1 MAAWRARTC
10 RRRGRRPRAL
20 PPNPTPP
27 YPATLKRTAAVVPC
41 ASAVDSTVRR
51 PDTLWACLKSLDA
64 RLVTPAQPAD
74 YAAASQ
80 SWNLGCTGQQPLGV
94 LYARTKAAVA
104 GAVKC
109 ARAAGVHVVPRS
121 GGSNFMCYS
130 ERNGTL
136 TLALDEM
143 ASVRVGGPRNAPT
156 VTVGGG
162 ARLGAVYYGVWKQA
176 GTAWS
181 VVAGTC
187 PSVGVGGVI
196 LGAGAGERE
205 QGGQPCWE
213 GRGCSDRVGRDGG
226 AAYLARPEHQTIS
239 PPRPP
244 TPGGGNGYLSGLH
257 GLACDQ
263 LKSVTL
269 VDARGRLV
277 TADRRRNARLFAA
290 HCGGGG
296 GNFGVVVEM
305 TLGLV
310 PVAPT
315 YTEASILIRAWL
327 LCYFCLWA
335 RARAGMRS
343 SQSHP
348 QCRSPVNRNILQRS
362 RCWRRSWS
370 GTKPTCWAP
379 PTLACSCTCG

>member
-162 ARLGAVYYGVWKQA
+162 ARLGQFTMACGSRRAPPGLWWPARAPAWVWA
-176 GTAWS
+176 ELSW
-181 VVAGTC
+181 
-187 PSVGVGGVI
+187 
-196 LGAGAGERE
+196 
-205 QGGQPCWE
+205 
-213 GRGCSDRVGRDGG
+213 GRGRESASREGNHAGKDGG
-226 AAYLARPEHQTIS
+226 AATVLGGMEVQHTSPALNTKPSRHPARPPQAAATA
-239 PPRPP
+239 
-244 TPGGGNGYLSGLH
+244 TC
-257 GLACDQ
+257 LAC
-263 LKSVTL
+263 
-269 VDARGRLV
+269 
-277 TADRRRNARLFAA
+277 TAWPA
-290 HCGGGG
+290 
-296 GNFGVVVEM
+296 
-305 TLGLV
+305 T
-310 PVAPT
+310 
-315 YTEASILIRAWL
+315 S
-327 LCYFCLWA
+327 
-335 RARAGMRS
+335 
-343 SQSHP
+343 
-348 QCRSPVNRNILQRS
+348 
-362 RCWRRSWS
+362 
-370 GTKPTCWAP
+370 
-379 PTLACSCTCG
+379 